1 MSRYDK
7 TIPDHASIDFSIID
21 FFFNDTDFADWFVD
35 YEPEY
40 GDLYFY
46 FDTFASMLDYSGVR
60 GFGFM
65 LFNTTFN
72 NSSFISWWS
81 VLLVEKTND
90 LQQVTDK
97 LYYIMLC

>member
-21 FFFNDTDFADWFVD
+21 FFFNDTDYADWFVD

-46 FDTFASMLDYSGVR
+46 FDTFAK
-60 GFGFM
+60 
-65 LFNTTFN
+65 
-72 NSSFISWWS
+72 S
-81 VLLVEKTND
+81 VHVKDDLLHIIGERNQYHHKSRFWYAI
-90 LQQVTDK
+90 L
-97 LYYIMLC
+97 I